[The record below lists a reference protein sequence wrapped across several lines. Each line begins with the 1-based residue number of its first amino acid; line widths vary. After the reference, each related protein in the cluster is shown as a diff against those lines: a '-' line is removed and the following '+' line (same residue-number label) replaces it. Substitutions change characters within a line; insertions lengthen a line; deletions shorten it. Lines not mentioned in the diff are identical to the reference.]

1 MMLVL
6 YAIGLVLCA
15 VMAFLVM
22 YALVVALVAVM
33 CKYILGPL
41 LDWAGM

>member
-1 MMLVL
+1 MLVL